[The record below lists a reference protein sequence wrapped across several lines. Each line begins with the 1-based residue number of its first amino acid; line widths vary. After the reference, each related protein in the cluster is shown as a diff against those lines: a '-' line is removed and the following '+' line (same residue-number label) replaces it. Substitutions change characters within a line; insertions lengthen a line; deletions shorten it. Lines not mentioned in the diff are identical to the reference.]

1 MLKIVNA
8 FIKDHRQELG
18 LKGYSKMSYLEKL
31 KYLEGK
37 VKGTKYEREIGKL
50 TKPRVDEGIKKVL
63 DKSGRGKNVRVK
75 KEKKVKFTKLEEAKP
90 SQTAVA
96 KPKLKP
102 KPKGKVKKAVAKIEE
117 EIDKPKP
124 SVKGKTYYLELDI
137 KKISPSLLKFAEGKG
152 WEVYEKTSEKVY
164 IKKKMTTDES
174 LDDDIWGSRKSPGA
188 LRSSRGVKLTDKKEK
203 VIPSAGGKEDDKPK
217 PKTTTKEALQEM
229 PLDIGAK
236 ISEEQSKRWE
246 SRLDK
251 LIKSAP
257 KNYGNKKFM
266 EIGLEGFKA
275 VDRRF
280 QKKGFETKDLKM
292 YLSKLPSDEER
303 LKVISAM
310 EQEVERL
317 VGVST
322 KGKGER
328 LEQQKQ
334 EVKSAFDNKKDIGLR
349 IGKKGYW
356 GKVISMDDKGFVI
369 EGEIGEP
376 KSGARTNPYSKN
388 REYYD
393 YMDFN
398 KKGKKRIPYTQLGS
412 YGVMD
417 KKPTF

>member
-75 KEKKVKFTKLEEAKP
+75 KEKKPVDKKLNKEMKSLHSKPKFTKLEEAKP

-137 KKISPSLLKFAEGKG
+137 KELSPSLLKFAEEKG

-217 PKTTTKEALQEM
+217 PKPKANT
-229 PLDIGAK
+229 
-236 ISEEQSKRWE
+236 
-246 SRLDK
+246 LDK
-251 LIKSAP
+251 DLFMDGLNIASTLGKSKGTLFELKANERITRYSP
-257 KNYGNKKFM
+257 SFNLNRKNSKINKFLNK
-266 EIGLEGFKA
+266 EGFVLDDKEG
-275 VDRRF
+275 RRF
-280 QKKGFETKDLKM
+280 YFQKRMTLSEAEDFVNKM
-292 YLSKLPSDEER
+292 KKL
-303 LKVISAM
+303 M
-310 EQEVERL
+310 
-317 VGVST
+317 
-322 KGKGER
+322 
-328 LEQQKQ
+328 
-334 EVKSAFDNKKDIGLR
+334 KKDNPDLL
-349 IGKKGYW
+349 
-356 GKVISMDDKGFVI
+356 GF
-369 EGEIGEP
+369 
-376 KSGARTNPYSKN
+376 
-388 REYYD
+388 
-393 YMDFN
+393 DFN
-398 KKGKKRIPYTQLGS
+398 S
-412 YGVMD
+412 D
-417 KKPTF
+417 KNNLLNNFENADDGF

>member
-75 KEKKVKFTKLEEAKP
+75 KEKKPVDKKLNKEMKSLHSKPKFTKLEEAKP

-102 KPKGKVKKAVAKIEE
+102 
-117 EIDKPKP
+117 
-124 SVKGKTYYLELDI
+124 
-137 KKISPSLLKFAEGKG
+137 
-152 WEVYEKTSEKVY
+152 
-164 IKKKMTTDES
+164 
-174 LDDDIWGSRKSPGA
+174 
-188 LRSSRGVKLTDKKEK
+188 
-203 VIPSAGGKEDDKPK
+203 KPK